1 MKQVMKWVLTSCRAS
16 SRSTKRASSLCTR
29 SIAAFAAILTFGAS
43 VFTACSDDDVNNPP
57 SGPTQST
64 ITPEPTTDQLEVM
77 VTADMPMAVL
87 SNFDE
92 NSMGGALV
100 KRVSKTTSDIED
112 NTKFVLFTGNDITS
126 ISNEQWLKI
135 FRVYLNGGYIGIER
149 ATNIEMLAFAVVMG
163 FGIGMVQNEMLEENG
178 VEITS
183 RTSSPTE
190 TRSVTSELQRRI
202 GNARALTRAAAN
214 DDAANDDVEDEL
226 DEIGFEMFI
235 MSMDKAFSQVPYN
248 AEEAASVTFTDEE
261 GNETITETKV
271 QHLLN
276 AYHYGLLA
284 DGAAAFLNQEEKNKA
299 EAAAE
304 TRALTR
310 GGAEQAMND
319 VLNCSDEF
327 VIRHSLAAIDPMGKI
342 VRRENMGTTTIRSWS
357 VHDFG
362 SHQDFYY
369 IDEKVV
375 VRMGGK
381 NSDYNKTLYWGPYY
395 TDEWFDNRFF
405 GVEGDTENNNVGYRE
420 RSYTNYYGSWLSQI
434 KHSLDLK
441 GNGDIILESSLPA
454 TDNSSRSASITVG
467 TSDAT
472 SETSGWNVGFS
483 GGYNNASFSFGY
495 SSSTSTT
502 HTNSFSKTIGETS
515 NSLKVMRNTTGTQV
529 TFDYQEGIMI
539 DWIWD
544 PLQHD
549 VAPDILTNDCEVNN
563 MACWRVKNPSD
574 SYQLELSTRHE
585 TKCLT
590 VGIFD
595 NHKHGNRWTYAKTW
609 NHSYELKQP
618 CRYMGTWNCE
628 IITKGAN
635 RQSNAT
641 KEFREFLQ
649 ESVLETPFKARFNV
663 AERSKGELDVVRNL
677 ITNIS
682 NQIKEGTRKRRSID
696 NVARDLGIESFTITW
711 YSDDPDETTEYS
723 ISGKIKEE

>member
-1 MKQVMKWVLTSCRAS
+1 MNWMLTSCRAC
-16 SRSTKRASSLCTR
+16 SRSTKRASSLCAR
-29 SIAAFAAILTFGAS
+29 SIAAFVAILTFGAS

-57 SGPTQST
+57 SGPTRST

-112 NTKFVLFTGNDITS
+112 NTKFVLFKGNDITS

-163 FGIGMVQNEMLEENG
+163 FGIGMVQAEMLEENG

-190 TRSVTSELQRRI
+190 ARSVTSELQRRI

-248 AEEAASVTFTDEE
+248 AEEAASATFTDEE

-405 GVEGDTENNNVGYRE
+405 SVEDDPKNNNNVGFME

-441 GNGDIILESSLPA
+441 GNGEIILESSLPA

-635 RQSNAT
+635 RQPNAT

-649 ESVLETPFKARFNV
+649 ESVLEAPFKARFNV
-663 AERSKGELDVVRNL
+663 AERSKGELDVMRNL

-682 NQIKEGTRKRRSID
+682 KQIKEGTRKRRSID

-723 ISGKIKEE
+723 ISGNIKEE

>member
-1 MKQVMKWVLTSCRAS
+1 MKKIMNWMLV
-16 SRSTKRASSLCTR
+16 
-29 SIAAFAAILTFGAS
+29 AILTFGAS

-64 ITPEPTTDQLEVM
+64 ITPEPTTDQMEVL

-92 NSMGGALV
+92 NSMGGALM

-112 NTKFVLFTGNDITS
+112 DTKFVLFKGDDITS

-163 FGIGMVQNEMLEENG
+163 FGIGMVQDEMLEENG
-178 VEITS
+178 VEIAS

-214 DDAANDDVEDEL
+214 DDAANDDYVDEL
-226 DEIGFEMFI
+226 DDIGFEMFI
-235 MSMDKAFSQVPYN
+235 MSMDKVFTQVPYN
-248 AEEAASVTFTDEE
+248 AEEAASATFTDEE

-299 EAAAE
+299 EAEAEAE

-375 VRMGGK
+375 IRMGGK

-405 GVEGDTENNNVGYRE
+405 SVEDDPKNNNVGFME

-441 GNGDIILESSLPA
+441 GKGDIILKSSLPA

-483 GGYNNASFSFGY
+483 AGYNNASFSFGY

-529 TFDYQEGIMI
+529 TFDYQEGSMI

-590 VGIFD
+590 VANFV
-595 NHKHGNRWTYAKTW
+595 NYKYGNRWTYAKTW

-635 RQSNAT
+635 RQPNAT

-649 ESVLETPFKARFNV
+649 ESVLEAPFKARFNV
-663 AERSKGELDVVRNL
+663 AERSKGELDVMRNL

-682 NQIKEGTRKRRSID
+682 NQIKVGTRKRRSID

>member
-1 MKQVMKWVLTSCRAS
+1 MRKMMYWVLV
-16 SRSTKRASSLCTR
+16 
-29 SIAAFAAILTFGAS
+29 AILTFSAS
-43 VFTACSDDDVNNPP
+43 VFTACSDYDVNNPP
-57 SGPTQST
+57 SGLTQST

-112 NTKFVLFTGNDITS
+112 DTKFVLFKGNDITS

-149 ATNIEMLAFAVVMG
+149 ATNREMLAFAVVMG
-163 FGIGMVQNEMLEENG
+163 LGIGMVQTEMLEENG

-183 RTSSPTE
+183 RTSHNE
-190 TRSVTSELQRRI
+190 AKSVTSELQRRI
-202 GNARALTRAAAN
+202 SNASALTRAAAN
-214 DDAANDDVEDEL
+214 DDAANDDYVDEL
-226 DEIGFEMFI
+226 DDIGFEMFI
-235 MSMDKAFSQVPYN
+235 MSKDKVFTQVPYN
-248 AEEAASVTFTDEE
+248 AEEAASATFTDEE

-284 DGAAAFLNQEEKNKA
+284 DGAAAFLNQEEMNKA
-299 EAAAE
+299 EAEAE

-375 VRMGGK
+375 IRMGGK

-405 GVEGDTENNNVGYRE
+405 SVEDDPKNNNVGFME

-441 GNGDIILESSLPA
+441 GKGNIILESSLPA

-472 SETSGWNVGFS
+472 SETSGWNIGFS

-529 TFDYQEGIMI
+529 TFDYQEGSMI

-590 VGIFD
+590 VANFV
-595 NHKHGNRWTYAKTW
+595 NYKYGNRWTYAKTW

-635 RQSNAT
+635 RQPNAT

-649 ESVLETPFKARFNV
+649 ESVLEAPFKARFNV
-663 AERSKGELDVVRNL
+663 AERSKGELDVMRNL

-682 NQIKEGTRKRRSID
+682 KQIKEGTRKRRSID

-723 ISGKIKEE
+723 ISGNIKEE

>member
-1 MKQVMKWVLTSCRAS
+1 MRKMMYWVLV
-16 SRSTKRASSLCTR
+16 
-29 SIAAFAAILTFGAS
+29 AILTFSAS
-43 VFTACSDDDVNNPP
+43 VFTACSDNDVNNPP
-57 SGPTQST
+57 SELTQST

-112 NTKFVLFTGNDITS
+112 DTKFVLFKGNDITS

-149 ATNIEMLAFAVVMG
+149 ATNREMLAFAVVMG
-163 FGIGMVQNEMLEENG
+163 FGIGMVQDEMLEENG

-183 RTSSPTE
+183 RTSHNE
-190 TRSVTSELQRRI
+190 AKSVTSELQRRI
-202 GNARALTRAAAN
+202 SNASALTRAAAN
-214 DDAANDDVEDEL
+214 DDAANDDYVDEL
-226 DEIGFEMFI
+226 DDIGFEMFI
-235 MSMDKAFSQVPYN
+235 MSMDKVFTQVPYN
-248 AEEAASVTFTDEE
+248 AEEAASATFTDEE

-299 EAAAE
+299 ETEAAAE

-375 VRMGGK
+375 IRMGGK

-405 GVEGDTENNNVGYRE
+405 SVEDDPKNNNVGFME

-441 GNGDIILESSLPA
+441 GKGDIILESSLPA

-483 GGYNNASFSFGY
+483 AGYNNASFSFGY

-529 TFDYQEGIMI
+529 TFDYQEGSMI

-590 VGIFD
+590 VANFV
-595 NHKHGNRWTYAKTW
+595 NYKYGNRWTYAKTW

-635 RQSNAT
+635 RQPNAT

-649 ESVLETPFKARFNV
+649 ESVLEAPFKARFNV
-663 AERSKGELDVVRNL
+663 AERSKGELDVMRNL

-682 NQIKEGTRKRRSID
+682 NQIKVGTRKRRSID

-723 ISGKIKEE
+723 ISGNIKEE

>member
-1 MKQVMKWVLTSCRAS
+1 MKQVMKWVLTSCRAA
-16 SRSTKRASSLCTR
+16 SRSTKRASLLCAR
-29 SIAAFAAILTFGAS
+29 SIAAFVAILTFGAS

-57 SGPTQST
+57 SGPTRST

-112 NTKFVLFTGNDITS
+112 NTKFVLFKGNDITS

-163 FGIGMVQNEMLEENG
+163 FGIGMVQAEMLEENG

-214 DDAANDDVEDEL
+214 DDAANDDYVDEL
-226 DEIGFEMFI
+226 DDIGFEMFI

-248 AEEAASVTFTDEE
+248 AEEAASATFIDEN

-304 TRALTR
+304 TRALNR

-327 VIRHSLAAIDPMGKI
+327 VIRHSLSAIDPMGKI

-405 GVEGDTENNNVGYRE
+405 GVEGDPENNNAGYGV

-635 RQSNAT
+635 RQPNAT

-649 ESVLETPFKARFNV
+649 ESVLEAPFKARFNV

-682 NQIKEGTRKRRSID
+682 KQIKEGTRKRRSID

>member
-1 MKQVMKWVLTSCRAS
+1 MMYWVLV
-16 SRSTKRASSLCTR
+16 
-29 SIAAFAAILTFGAS
+29 AILTFSAS
-43 VFTACSDDDVNNPP
+43 VFTACSDYDVNNPP
-57 SGPTQST
+57 SGLTQST

-112 NTKFVLFTGNDITS
+112 DTKFVLFKGNDITS

-149 ATNIEMLAFAVVMG
+149 ATNREMLAFAVVMG
-163 FGIGMVQNEMLEENG
+163 LGIGMVQTEMLEENG

-183 RTSSPTE
+183 RTSHNE
-190 TRSVTSELQRRI
+190 AKSVTSELQRRI
-202 GNARALTRAAAN
+202 SNASALTRAAAN
-214 DDAANDDVEDEL
+214 DDAANDDYVDEL
-226 DEIGFEMFI
+226 DDIGFEMFI
-235 MSMDKAFSQVPYN
+235 MSMDKVFTQVPYN
-248 AEEAASVTFTDEE
+248 AVEAASATFTDEE

-284 DGAAAFLNQEEKNKA
+284 DGAAAFLNQEEKNKAEA

-375 VRMGGK
+375 IRMGGK

-405 GVEGDTENNNVGYRE
+405 SVEDDPKNNNVGFME

-441 GNGDIILESSLPA
+441 GKGDIILESSLPA

-472 SETSGWNVGFS
+472 SETSGWNIGFS

-529 TFDYQEGIMI
+529 TFDYQEGSMI

-590 VGIFD
+590 VANFV
-595 NHKHGNRWTYAKTW
+595 NHKYGNRWTYAKTW

-635 RQSNAT
+635 RQPNAT

-649 ESVLETPFKARFNV
+649 ESVLEAPFKARFNV
-663 AERSKGELDVVRNL
+663 AERSKGELDVMRNL

-682 NQIKEGTRKRRSID
+682 KQIKEGTRKRRSID

-723 ISGKIKEE
+723 ISGNIKEE

>member
-1 MKQVMKWVLTSCRAS
+1 
-16 SRSTKRASSLCTR
+16 
-29 SIAAFAAILTFGAS
+29 
-43 VFTACSDDDVNNPP
+43 
-57 SGPTQST
+57 
-64 ITPEPTTDQLEVM
+64 

-112 NTKFVLFTGNDITS
+112 NTKFVLFKGNDITS

-163 FGIGMVQNEMLEENG
+163 FGIGMVQAEMLEENG

-248 AEEAASVTFTDEE
+248 AEEAASATFTDEE

-405 GVEGDTENNNVGYRE
+405 SVEGDPENNNAGYGV

-635 RQSNAT
+635 RQPNAT

-649 ESVLETPFKARFNV
+649 ESVLEAPFKARFNV

-682 NQIKEGTRKRRSID
+682 KQIKEGTRKRRSID

>member
-1 MKQVMKWVLTSCRAS
+1 MMYWVLV
-16 SRSTKRASSLCTR
+16 
-29 SIAAFAAILTFGAS
+29 AILTFSAS
-43 VFTACSDDDVNNPP
+43 VFTACSDYDVNNPP

-100 KRVSKTTSDIED
+100 KRVSKTTCDIED
-112 NTKFVLFTGNDITS
+112 DTKFVLFKGNDITS

-149 ATNIEMLAFAVVMG
+149 ATNREMLAFAVVMG
-163 FGIGMVQNEMLEENG
+163 LGIGMVQTEMLEENG

-183 RTSSPTE
+183 RTSHNE
-190 TRSVTSELQRRI
+190 AKSVTSELQRRI
-202 GNARALTRAAAN
+202 SNASALTRAAAN
-214 DDAANDDVEDEL
+214 DDAANDDYVDEL
-226 DEIGFEMFI
+226 DDIGFEMFI
-235 MSMDKAFSQVPYN
+235 MSMDKVFTQVPYN
-248 AEEAASVTFTDEE
+248 AEEAASATFTDEE

-284 DGAAAFLNQEEKNKA
+284 DGAAAFLNQEEKNKAEA

-375 VRMGGK
+375 IRMGGK

-405 GVEGDTENNNVGYRE
+405 SVEDDPKNNNVGFME

-441 GNGDIILESSLPA
+441 GKGDIILESSLPA

-472 SETSGWNVGFS
+472 SETSGWNIGFS

-529 TFDYQEGIMI
+529 TFDYQEGSMI

-590 VGIFD
+590 VANFV
-595 NHKHGNRWTYAKTW
+595 NYKYGNRWTYAKTW

-635 RQSNAT
+635 RQPNAT

-649 ESVLETPFKARFNV
+649 ESVLEAPFKARFNV
-663 AERSKGELDVVRNL
+663 AERSKGELDVMRNL

-682 NQIKEGTRKRRSID
+682 KQIKEGTRKRRSID

-723 ISGKIKEE
+723 ISGNIKEE

>member
-1 MKQVMKWVLTSCRAS
+1 MMYWVLV
-16 SRSTKRASSLCTR
+16 
-29 SIAAFAAILTFGAS
+29 AILTFSAS
-43 VFTACSDDDVNNPP
+43 VFTACSDYDVNNPP
-57 SGPTQST
+57 SGLTQST

-112 NTKFVLFTGNDITS
+112 DTKFVLFKGNDITS

-149 ATNIEMLAFAVVMG
+149 ATNIEMLSFAVVMG
-163 FGIGMVQNEMLEENG
+163 LGIGMVQTEMLEENG

-183 RTSSPTE
+183 RTSHNE
-190 TRSVTSELQRRI
+190 AKSVTSELQRRI
-202 GNARALTRAAAN
+202 SNASALTRAAAN
-214 DDAANDDVEDEL
+214 DDAANDDYVDEL
-226 DEIGFEMFI
+226 DDIGFEMFI
-235 MSMDKAFSQVPYN
+235 MSMDKVFTQVPYN
-248 AEEAASVTFTDEE
+248 AEEAASATFTDEE

-284 DGAAAFLNQEEKNKA
+284 DGAAAFLNQEEKNKAEA

-375 VRMGGK
+375 IRMGGK

-405 GVEGDTENNNVGYRE
+405 SVEDDPKNNNVGFME

-441 GNGDIILESSLPA
+441 GKGDIILESSLPA

-472 SETSGWNVGFS
+472 SETSGWNIGFS

-529 TFDYQEGIMI
+529 TFDYQEGSMI

-590 VGIFD
+590 VANFV
-595 NHKHGNRWTYAKTW
+595 NHKYGNRWTYAKTW

-635 RQSNAT
+635 RQPNAT

-649 ESVLETPFKARFNV
+649 ESVLEAPFKARFNV
-663 AERSKGELDVVRNL
+663 AERSKGELDVMRNL

-682 NQIKEGTRKRRSID
+682 KQIKEGTRKRRSID

-723 ISGKIKEE
+723 VSGNIKEE

>member
-1 MKQVMKWVLTSCRAS
+1 MN
-16 SRSTKRASSLCTR
+16 KRKIMNWML
-29 SIAAFAAILTFGAS
+29 AAILTFGAS
-43 VFTACSDDDVNNPP
+43 VFTACSDDDVNNSP
-57 SGPTQST
+57 SGPTRST
-64 ITPEPTTDQLEVM
+64 ITPEPTTDQMEVM

-112 NTKFVLFTGNDITS
+112 NTKFVLFKGNDITS

-149 ATNIEMLAFAVVMG
+149 ATNIEMLAFSVVMG
-163 FGIGMVQNEMLEENG
+163 FGIGMVQAEMLEENG

-248 AEEAASVTFTDEE
+248 AEEAASATFTDEE

-342 VRRENMGTTTIRSWS
+342 VRRENMGTTTIKSWS

-405 GVEGDTENNNVGYRE
+405 GVEGDTENNNAGYRE

-515 NSLKVMRNTTGTQV
+515 NSLKVMRNTIGTQV

-635 RQSNAT
+635 RQPNAT

-663 AERSKGELDVVRNL
+663 AERAKGELDVVRNL

-711 YSDDPDETTEYS
+711 YSDDPDQTTEYS
-723 ISGKIKEE
+723 ISGKI

>member
-1 MKQVMKWVLTSCRAS
+1 
-16 SRSTKRASSLCTR
+16 
-29 SIAAFAAILTFGAS
+29 
-43 VFTACSDDDVNNPP
+43 
-57 SGPTQST
+57 
-64 ITPEPTTDQLEVM
+64 M

-112 NTKFVLFTGNDITS
+112 NTKFVLFKGNDITS

-163 FGIGMVQNEMLEENG
+163 FGIGMVQTEMLEENG

-248 AEEAASVTFTDEE
+248 AEEAASATFTDEE

-405 GVEGDTENNNVGYRE
+405 GVEGDPENNNVGYWE

-529 TFDYQEGIMI
+529 TFDYQEGIMV

-609 NHSYELKQP
+609 NHSYALKQP

-635 RQSNAT
+635 RQPNAT

-649 ESVLETPFKARFNV
+649 ESVLEAPFKARFNV

-682 NQIKEGTRKRRSID
+682 KQIKEGTRKRRSID

>member
-1 MKQVMKWVLTSCRAS
+1 
-16 SRSTKRASSLCTR
+16 
-29 SIAAFAAILTFGAS
+29 
-43 VFTACSDDDVNNPP
+43 
-57 SGPTQST
+57 
-64 ITPEPTTDQLEVM
+64 
-77 VTADMPMAVL
+77 MPMAVL

-112 NTKFVLFTGNDITS
+112 NTKFVLFKGNDITS

-163 FGIGMVQNEMLEENG
+163 FGIGMVQAEMLEENG

-214 DDAANDDVEDEL
+214 DDAANDDYVDEL
-226 DEIGFEMFI
+226 DDIGFEMFI

-248 AEEAASVTFTDEE
+248 AEEAASATFIDEN

-304 TRALTR
+304 TRALNR

-327 VIRHSLAAIDPMGKI
+327 VIRHSLSAIDPMGKI

-405 GVEGDTENNNVGYRE
+405 GVEGDPENNNAGYGV

-635 RQSNAT
+635 RQPNAT

-649 ESVLETPFKARFNV
+649 ESVLEAPFKARFNV

-682 NQIKEGTRKRRSID
+682 KQIKEGTRKRRSID

>member
-1 MKQVMKWVLTSCRAS
+1 MN
-16 SRSTKRASSLCTR
+16 KRKIMNWML
-29 SIAAFAAILTFGAS
+29 AAILTFDAS

-112 NTKFVLFTGNDITS
+112 NTKFVLFKGNDITS

-163 FGIGMVQNEMLEENG
+163 FGIGTVQNEMLEENG

-248 AEEAASVTFTDEE
+248 AEEAASATFTDEE

-381 NSDYNKTLYWGPYY
+381 NSDYNKTLYWGPYSS
-395 TDEWFDNRFF
+395 DEWFDNRFF
-405 GVEGDTENNNVGYRE
+405 GVEGDPENDNVGYMA

-441 GNGDIILESSLPA
+441 GNGDIILESSLPT

-529 TFDYQEGIMI
+529 TFDYQEGIMV

-609 NHSYELKQP
+609 NHSYALKQP

-635 RQSNAT
+635 RQPNAT

-663 AERSKGELDVVRNL
+663 AERAKGELDVVRNL

-723 ISGKIKEE
+723 ISGKI

>member
-1 MKQVMKWVLTSCRAS
+1 MMYWVLV
-16 SRSTKRASSLCTR
+16 
-29 SIAAFAAILTFGAS
+29 AILTFSAS
-43 VFTACSDDDVNNPP
+43 VFTACSDYDVNNPP
-57 SGPTQST
+57 SGLTQST

-112 NTKFVLFTGNDITS
+112 DTKFVLFKGNDITS

-135 FRVYLNGGYIGIER
+135 FRLYLNGGYIGIER
-149 ATNIEMLAFAVVMG
+149 ATNREMLAFAVVMG
-163 FGIGMVQNEMLEENG
+163 LGIGMVQTEMLEENG

-183 RTSSPTE
+183 RTSHNE
-190 TRSVTSELQRRI
+190 AKSVTSELQRRI
-202 GNARALTRAAAN
+202 SNASALTRAAAN
-214 DDAANDDVEDEL
+214 DDAANDDYVDEL
-226 DEIGFEMFI
+226 DDIGFEMFI
-235 MSMDKAFSQVPYN
+235 MSMDKVFTQVPYN
-248 AEEAASVTFTDEE
+248 AEEAASATFTDEE

-299 EAAAE
+299 EAEAE

-375 VRMGGK
+375 IRMGGK

-405 GVEGDTENNNVGYRE
+405 SVEDDPKNNNVGFME

-441 GNGDIILESSLPA
+441 GKGDIILESSLPA

-472 SETSGWNVGFS
+472 SETSGWNIGFS

-529 TFDYQEGIMI
+529 TFDYQEGSMI

-590 VGIFD
+590 VANFV
-595 NHKHGNRWTYAKTW
+595 NHKYGNRWTYAKTW

-635 RQSNAT
+635 RQPNAT

-649 ESVLETPFKARFNV
+649 ESVLEAPFKARFNV
-663 AERSKGELDVVRNL
+663 AERSKGELDVMRNL

-682 NQIKEGTRKRRSID
+682 KQIKEGTRKRRSID

-723 ISGKIKEE
+723 ISGNIKEE

>member
-1 MKQVMKWVLTSCRAS
+1 MMYWVLV
-16 SRSTKRASSLCTR
+16 
-29 SIAAFAAILTFGAS
+29 AILTFSAS
-43 VFTACSDDDVNNPP
+43 VFTACSDYDVNNPP
-57 SGPTQST
+57 SGLTQST

-112 NTKFVLFTGNDITS
+112 DTKFVLFKGNDITS

-149 ATNIEMLAFAVVMG
+149 ATNREMLAFAVVMG
-163 FGIGMVQNEMLEENG
+163 LGIGMVQTEMLEENG

-183 RTSSPTE
+183 RTSHNE
-190 TRSVTSELQRRI
+190 AKSVTSELQRRI
-202 GNARALTRAAAN
+202 SNASALTRAAAN
-214 DDAANDDVEDEL
+214 DDAANDDYVDEL
-226 DEIGFEMFI
+226 DDIGFEMFI
-235 MSMDKAFSQVPYN
+235 MSMDKVFTQVPYN
-248 AEEAASVTFTDEE
+248 AEEAASATFTDEE

-284 DGAAAFLNQEEKNKA
+284 DGAAAFLNQEEKNKAEA

-375 VRMGGK
+375 IRMGGK

-405 GVEGDTENNNVGYRE
+405 SVEDDPKNNNVGFME

-441 GNGDIILESSLPA
+441 GKGDIILESSLPA

-472 SETSGWNVGFS
+472 SETSGWNIGFS

-529 TFDYQEGIMI
+529 TFDYQEGSMI

-590 VGIFD
+590 VANFV
-595 NHKHGNRWTYAKTW
+595 NHKYGNRWTYAKTW

-635 RQSNAT
+635 RQPNAT

-649 ESVLETPFKARFNV
+649 ESVLEAPFKARFNV
-663 AERSKGELDVVRNL
+663 AERSKGELDVMRNL

-682 NQIKEGTRKRRSID
+682 KQIKEGTRKRRSID

-723 ISGKIKEE
+723 ISGNIKEE

>member
-1 MKQVMKWVLTSCRAS
+1 MRKMMYWVLV
-16 SRSTKRASSLCTR
+16 
-29 SIAAFAAILTFGAS
+29 AILTFSAS
-43 VFTACSDDDVNNPP
+43 VFTACSDYDVNNPP
-57 SGPTQST
+57 SGLTQST

-112 NTKFVLFTGNDITS
+112 DTKFVLFKGNDITS

-149 ATNIEMLAFAVVMG
+149 ATNREMLAFAVVMG
-163 FGIGMVQNEMLEENG
+163 LGIGMVQTEMLEENG

-183 RTSSPTE
+183 RTSHNE
-190 TRSVTSELQRRI
+190 AKSVTSELQRRI
-202 GNARALTRAAAN
+202 SNASALTRAAAN
-214 DDAANDDVEDEL
+214 DDAANDDYVEEL
-226 DEIGFEMFI
+226 DDIGFEMFI
-235 MSMDKAFSQVPYN
+235 MSMDKVFTQVPYN
-248 AEEAASVTFTDEE
+248 AEEAASATFTDEE

-299 EAAAE
+299 EAEAE

-375 VRMGGK
+375 IRMGGK

-405 GVEGDTENNNVGYRE
+405 SVEDDPKNNNVGFME

-441 GNGDIILESSLPA
+441 GKGDIILESSLPA

-472 SETSGWNVGFS
+472 SETSGWNIGFS

-529 TFDYQEGIMI
+529 TFDYQEGSMI

-590 VGIFD
+590 VANFV
-595 NHKHGNRWTYAKTW
+595 NYKYGNRWTYAKTW

-635 RQSNAT
+635 RQPNAT

-649 ESVLETPFKARFNV
+649 ESVLEAPFKARFNV
-663 AERSKGELDVVRNL
+663 AERSKGELDVMRNL

-682 NQIKEGTRKRRSID
+682 KQIKEGTRKRRSID
-696 NVARDLGIESFTITW
+696 NIARDLGIESFTITW

-723 ISGKIKEE
+723 ISGNIKEE

>member
-1 MKQVMKWVLTSCRAS
+1 MRKMMYWVLV
-16 SRSTKRASSLCTR
+16 
-29 SIAAFAAILTFGAS
+29 AILTFSAS
-43 VFTACSDDDVNNPP
+43 VFTACSDYDVNNPP
-57 SGPTQST
+57 SGLTQST

-87 SNFDE
+87 NNFDE

-112 NTKFVLFTGNDITS
+112 DTKFVLFKGNDITS

-149 ATNIEMLAFAVVMG
+149 ATNREMLAFAVVMG
-163 FGIGMVQNEMLEENG
+163 LGIGMVQTEMLEENG

-183 RTSSPTE
+183 RTSHNE
-190 TRSVTSELQRRI
+190 AKSVTSELQRRI
-202 GNARALTRAAAN
+202 GNASALTRAAAN
-214 DDAANDDVEDEL
+214 DDAANDDYVDEL
-226 DEIGFEMFI
+226 DDIGFEMFI
-235 MSMDKAFSQVPYN
+235 MSMDKVFTQVPYN
-248 AEEAASVTFTDEE
+248 AVEAASATFTDEE

-284 DGAAAFLNQEEKNKA
+284 DGAAAFLNQEEKNKTEA

-375 VRMGGK
+375 IRMGGK

-405 GVEGDTENNNVGYRE
+405 SVEDDPKNNNVGFME

-441 GNGDIILESSLPA
+441 GKGDIILESSLPA

-472 SETSGWNVGFS
+472 SETSGWNIGFS

-529 TFDYQEGIMI
+529 TFDYQEGSMI

-590 VGIFD
+590 VANFV
-595 NHKHGNRWTYAKTW
+595 NHKYGNRWTYAKTW

-635 RQSNAT
+635 RQPNAT

-649 ESVLETPFKARFNV
+649 ESVLEAPFKARFNV
-663 AERSKGELDVVRNL
+663 AERSKGELDVMRNL

-682 NQIKEGTRKRRSID
+682 KQIKEGTRKRRSID

-723 ISGKIKEE
+723 ISGNIKEE

>member
-1 MKQVMKWVLTSCRAS
+1 MNMRKIMNWMLV
-16 SRSTKRASSLCTR
+16 
-29 SIAAFAAILTFGAS
+29 AILTFGAS

-57 SGPTQST
+57 SGPTRST

-112 NTKFVLFTGNDITS
+112 NTKFVLFKGNDITS

-163 FGIGMVQNEMLEENG
+163 FGIGMVQAEMLEENG

-214 DDAANDDVEDEL
+214 DDAANDDYVDDL
-226 DEIGFEMFI
+226 DDIGFEMFI

-248 AEEAASVTFTDEE
+248 AEEAASATFTDEN

-299 EAAAE
+299 EAE

-405 GVEGDTENNNVGYRE
+405 GVEGDPRNNDVGYRE

-635 RQSNAT
+635 RQPNAT

-682 NQIKEGTRKRRSID
+682 KQIKEGTRKRRSID

>member
-1 MKQVMKWVLTSCRAS
+1 MRKMMYWVLV
-16 SRSTKRASSLCTR
+16 
-29 SIAAFAAILTFGAS
+29 AILTFSAS
-43 VFTACSDDDVNNPP
+43 VFTACSDYDVNNPP
-57 SGPTQST
+57 SGLTQST

-112 NTKFVLFTGNDITS
+112 DTKFVLFKGNDITS

-149 ATNIEMLAFAVVMG
+149 ATNREMLAFAVVMG
-163 FGIGMVQNEMLEENG
+163 LGIGMVQTEMLEENG

-183 RTSSPTE
+183 RTSHNE
-190 TRSVTSELQRRI
+190 AKSVTSELQRRI
-202 GNARALTRAAAN
+202 SNASALTRAAAN
-214 DDAANDDVEDEL
+214 DDAANDDYVDEL
-226 DEIGFEMFI
+226 DDIGFEMFI
-235 MSMDKAFSQVPYN
+235 MSMDKVFTQVPYN
-248 AEEAASVTFTDEE
+248 AEEAASATFTDEE

-284 DGAAAFLNQEEKNKA
+284 DGAAAFLNQEEKNKAEA

-375 VRMGGK
+375 IRMGGK

-405 GVEGDTENNNVGYRE
+405 SVEDDPKNNNVGFME

-441 GNGDIILESSLPA
+441 GKGNIILESSLPA

-483 GGYNNASFSFGY
+483 AGYNNASFSFGY

-529 TFDYQEGIMI
+529 TFDYQEGSMI

-590 VGIFD
+590 VANFV
-595 NHKHGNRWTYAKTW
+595 NHKYGNRWTYAKTW

-635 RQSNAT
+635 RQPNAT

-649 ESVLETPFKARFNV
+649 ESVLEAPFKARFNV
-663 AERSKGELDVVRNL
+663 AERSKGELDVMRNL

-682 NQIKEGTRKRRSID
+682 KQIKEGTRKRRSID

-723 ISGKIKEE
+723 ISGNIKEE

>member
-1 MKQVMKWVLTSCRAS
+1 MNWML
-16 SRSTKRASSLCTR
+16 
-29 SIAAFAAILTFGAS
+29 AAILTFGAS
-43 VFTACSDDDVNNPP
+43 VFTACSDDDVNNSP
-57 SGPTQST
+57 SGPTRST

-112 NTKFVLFTGNDITS
+112 NTKFVLFKGNDITS

-178 VEITS
+178 VEITN

-235 MSMDKAFSQVPYN
+235 MSMDKAFSQVPCN

-284 DGAAAFLNQEEKNKA
+284 DGAAAFLNQEEKDKA

-381 NSDYNKTLYWGPYY
+381 NSDYNKTLYWGPYSS
-395 TDEWFDNRFF
+395 DEWFDNRFF
-405 GVEGDTENNNVGYRE
+405 GVEGDTENNNVGYGE

-495 SSSTSTT
+495 SSSTSIT

-635 RQSNAT
+635 RQPNAT

-663 AERSKGELDVVRNL
+663 AERAKGELDVVRNL

-723 ISGKIKEE
+723 ISGKI

>member
-1 MKQVMKWVLTSCRAS
+1 MNWML
-16 SRSTKRASSLCTR
+16 
-29 SIAAFAAILTFGAS
+29 AAILTFGAS

-57 SGPTQST
+57 SGPTRST
-64 ITPEPTTDQLEVM
+64 ITPEPTTDQMEVM

-112 NTKFVLFTGNDITS
+112 NTKFVLFKGNDITS

-178 VEITS
+178 VEITNH
-183 RTSSPTE
+183 TSSPTE

-214 DDAANDDVEDEL
+214 DDAANDDYVDEL
-226 DEIGFEMFI
+226 DDIGFEMFI

-248 AEEAASVTFTDEE
+248 AEEAASATFTDEE
-261 GNETITETKV
+261 GNEMITETKV

-405 GVEGDTENNNVGYRE
+405 GVEGDTENNNVGYGE

-635 RQSNAT
+635 RQPNAT

-711 YSDDPDETTEYS
+711 YSDDPDQTTEYS
-723 ISGKIKEE
+723 ISGKI

>member
-1 MKQVMKWVLTSCRAS
+1 MRKMMYWVLV
-16 SRSTKRASSLCTR
+16 
-29 SIAAFAAILTFGAS
+29 AILTFSAS
-43 VFTACSDDDVNNPP
+43 VFTACSDYDVNNPP
-57 SGPTQST
+57 SGLTQST

-112 NTKFVLFTGNDITS
+112 DTKFVLFKGNDITS

-149 ATNIEMLAFAVVMG
+149 ATNIEMLSFAVVMG
-163 FGIGMVQNEMLEENG
+163 FGIGMVQDEMLEENG

-183 RTSSPTE
+183 RTSHNE
-190 TRSVTSELQRRI
+190 AKSVTSELQRRI
-202 GNARALTRAAAN
+202 GNASALTRAAAN
-214 DDAANDDVEDEL
+214 DDAANDDYVDEL
-226 DEIGFEMFI
+226 DDIGFEMFI
-235 MSMDKAFSQVPYN
+235 MSMDKVFTQVPYN
-248 AEEAASVTFTDEE
+248 AEEAASATFTDEE

-284 DGAAAFLNQEEKNKA
+284 DGAAAFLNQEEKNKTEA

-375 VRMGGK
+375 IRMGGK

-395 TDEWFDNRFF
+395 TDEWFDDRFF
-405 GVEGDTENNNVGYRE
+405 SVEDDPKNNNVGFME

-441 GNGDIILESSLPA
+441 GKGNIFLESSLPA

-472 SETSGWNVGFS
+472 SETSGWNIGFS

-529 TFDYQEGIMI
+529 TFDYQEGSMI

-590 VGIFD
+590 VANFV
-595 NHKHGNRWTYAKTW
+595 NHKYGNRWTYAKTW

-635 RQSNAT
+635 RQPNAT

-649 ESVLETPFKARFNV
+649 ESVLEAPFKARFNV
-663 AERSKGELDVVRNL
+663 AERSKGELDVMRNL

-682 NQIKEGTRKRRSID
+682 KQIKEGTRKRRSID

-723 ISGKIKEE
+723 ISGNIKEE

>member
-1 MKQVMKWVLTSCRAS
+1 MRKMMYWVLV
-16 SRSTKRASSLCTR
+16 
-29 SIAAFAAILTFGAS
+29 AILTFSAS
-43 VFTACSDDDVNNPP
+43 VFTACSDYDVNNPP
-57 SGPTQST
+57 SGLTQST

-112 NTKFVLFTGNDITS
+112 DTKFVLFKGNDITS

-149 ATNIEMLAFAVVMG
+149 ATNREMLAFAVVMG
-163 FGIGMVQNEMLEENG
+163 LGIGMVQTEMLEENG

-183 RTSSPTE
+183 RTSHNE
-190 TRSVTSELQRRI
+190 AKSVTSELQRRI
-202 GNARALTRAAAN
+202 GNASALTRAAAN
-214 DDAANDDVEDEL
+214 DDAANDDYVDEL
-226 DEIGFEMFI
+226 DDIGFEMFI
-235 MSMDKAFSQVPYN
+235 MSMDKVFTQVPYN
-248 AEEAASVTFTDEE
+248 AEEAASATFTDEE

-299 EAAAE
+299 EAEAE

-375 VRMGGK
+375 IRMGGK

-405 GVEGDTENNNVGYRE
+405 SVEDDPKNNNVGFME

-441 GNGDIILESSLPA
+441 GKGNIILESSLPA

-472 SETSGWNVGFS
+472 SETSGWNIGFS

-529 TFDYQEGIMI
+529 TFDYQEGNMI

-590 VGIFD
+590 VANFV
-595 NHKHGNRWTYAKTW
+595 NYKYGNRWTYAKTW

-635 RQSNAT
+635 RQPNAT

-649 ESVLETPFKARFNV
+649 ESVLEAPFKARFNV
-663 AERSKGELDVVRNL
+663 AERSKGELDVMRNL

-682 NQIKEGTRKRRSID
+682 KQIKEGTRKRRSID

-723 ISGKIKEE
+723 ISGNIKEE

>member
-1 MKQVMKWVLTSCRAS
+1 MNWML
-16 SRSTKRASSLCTR
+16 
-29 SIAAFAAILTFGAS
+29 AAILTFGAS

-57 SGPTQST
+57 SGPTRST

-112 NTKFVLFTGNDITS
+112 NTKFVLFKGNDITS

-163 FGIGMVQNEMLEENG
+163 FGIGMVQAEMLEENG

-248 AEEAASVTFTDEE
+248 AEEAASATFTDEE

-405 GVEGDTENNNVGYRE
+405 GVEGDPRNNDVGYRE

-595 NHKHGNRWTYAKTW
+595 NHKHGNRWAYAKTW

-635 RQSNAT
+635 RQPNAT

-649 ESVLETPFKARFNV
+649 ESVLEAPFKARFNV

>member
-1 MKQVMKWVLTSCRAS
+1 MRKMMYWVLV
-16 SRSTKRASSLCTR
+16 
-29 SIAAFAAILTFGAS
+29 AILTFSAS
-43 VFTACSDDDVNNPP
+43 VFTACSDYDVNNPP

-112 NTKFVLFTGNDITS
+112 DTKFVLFKGNDITS

-149 ATNIEMLAFAVVMG
+149 ATNREMLAFAVVMG
-163 FGIGMVQNEMLEENG
+163 LGIGMVQTEMLEENG

-183 RTSSPTE
+183 RTSHNE
-190 TRSVTSELQRRI
+190 AKSVTSELQRRI
-202 GNARALTRAAAN
+202 GNASALTRAAAN
-214 DDAANDDVEDEL
+214 DDAANGDFVDEL
-226 DEIGFEMFI
+226 DDIAFEMFI
-235 MSMDKAFSQVPYN
+235 LSMDKSFSQAPYN
-248 AEEAASVTFTDEE
+248 EEETVSSTTIDEE
-261 GNETITETKV
+261 SNETTAEAKV
-271 QHLLN
+271 QNLLN

-284 DGAAAFLNQEEKNKA
+284 DGVASYLNQEEEDKA
-299 EAAAE
+299 ETAVE

-327 VIRHSLAAIDPMGKI
+327 VIQHSLSAVDPSGKI
-342 VRRENMGTTTIRSWS
+342 VRREKMGTTTIKSWS

-362 SHQDFYY
+362 SNQDFYY
-369 IDEKVV
+369 VDEKFVA
-375 VRMGGK
+375 RMGGQ
-381 NSDYNKTLYWGPYY
+381 NSDYNKTLYWGPYKR
-395 TDEWFDNRFF
+395 DNWFDNQVFT
-405 GVEGDTENNNVGYRE
+405 VEGDSEE
-420 RSYTNYYGSWLSQI
+420 RKYNYYYGSWLSQI

-454 TDNSSRSASITVG
+454 TDNSTLSSSITVG
-467 TSDAT
+467 TTDAT
-472 SETSGWNVGFS
+472 STTSGWNIGFS

-495 SSSTSTT
+495 SSSTTT
-502 HTNSFSKTIGETS
+502 EHTNSFSKTIGETS
-515 NSLKVMRNTTGTQV
+515 NSLKVTRNTTGTQV
-529 TFDYQEGIMI
+529 TFDYEEGIRP
-539 DWIWD
+539 DWIWS
-544 PLQHD
+544 PFQHD
-549 VAPDILTNDCEVNN
+549 LAPDILTNDCEVNN
-563 MACWRVKNPSD
+563 MVCWRVKNPSD
-574 SYQLELSTRHE
+574 GYQLEISTRHE
-585 TKCLT
+585 TKCLAVALSLDT
-590 VGIFD
+590 NVFKLNKYG
-595 NHKHGNRWTYAKTW
+595 TYWCYFTTW

-618 CRYMGTWNCE
+618 CRYLGTWNCE

-635 RQSNAT
+635 RQPNAT

-649 ESVLETPFKARFNV
+649 ESVVEAPFKARFNV
-663 AERSKGELDVVRNL
+663 AERSKGELDVMRNL

-682 NQIKEGTRKRRSID
+682 KQIKEGTRKRRSID

-723 ISGKIKEE
+723 ISGNIKEE

>member
-1 MKQVMKWVLTSCRAS
+1 MMYWVLV
-16 SRSTKRASSLCTR
+16 
-29 SIAAFAAILTFGAS
+29 AILTFSAS
-43 VFTACSDDDVNNPP
+43 VFTACSDYDVNNPP
-57 SGPTQST
+57 SGLTQST

-112 NTKFVLFTGNDITS
+112 DTKFVLFKGNDITS

-149 ATNIEMLAFAVVMG
+149 ATNREMLAFAVVMG
-163 FGIGMVQNEMLEENG
+163 FGIGMVQTEMLEENG

-183 RTSSPTE
+183 RTSHNE
-190 TRSVTSELQRRI
+190 AKSVTSELQRRI
-202 GNARALTRAAAN
+202 SNASALTRAAAN
-214 DDAANDDVEDEL
+214 DDAANDDYVDEL
-226 DEIGFEMFI
+226 DDIGFEMFI
-235 MSMDKAFSQVPYN
+235 MSMDKVFTQVPYN
-248 AEEAASVTFTDEE
+248 AEEAASATFTDEE

-299 EAAAE
+299 EAEAE

-375 VRMGGK
+375 IRMGGK

-405 GVEGDTENNNVGYRE
+405 SVEDDPKNNNVGFME

-441 GNGDIILESSLPA
+441 GKGDIILESSLPA

-472 SETSGWNVGFS
+472 SETSGWNIGFS

-529 TFDYQEGIMI
+529 TFDYQEGSMI

-590 VGIFD
+590 VANFV
-595 NHKHGNRWTYAKTW
+595 NHKYGNRWTYAKTW

-635 RQSNAT
+635 RQPNAT

-649 ESVLETPFKARFNV
+649 ESVLEAPFKARFNV
-663 AERSKGELDVVRNL
+663 AERSKGELDVMRNL

-682 NQIKEGTRKRRSID
+682 KQIKEGTRKRRSID

-723 ISGKIKEE
+723 ISGNIKEE

>member
-1 MKQVMKWVLTSCRAS
+1 MNWML
-16 SRSTKRASSLCTR
+16 
-29 SIAAFAAILTFGAS
+29 AAILTFGAS

-57 SGPTQST
+57 SGPTRST
-64 ITPEPTTDQLEVM
+64 ITPEPTTDQMEVM

-112 NTKFVLFTGNDITS
+112 NTKFVLFKGNDITS

-178 VEITS
+178 VEITNH
-183 RTSSPTE
+183 TSSPTE

-248 AEEAASVTFTDEE
+248 AEEAASATFTDEE
-261 GNETITETKV
+261 GNEMITETKV

-405 GVEGDTENNNVGYRE
+405 GVEGDTENNNVGYGE

-635 RQSNAT
+635 RQPNAT

-663 AERSKGELDVVRNL
+663 AERAKGELDVVRNL

-711 YSDDPDETTEYS
+711 YSDDPDQTTEYS
-723 ISGKIKEE
+723 ISGKI

>member
-1 MKQVMKWVLTSCRAS
+1 MKKIINWV
-16 SRSTKRASSLCTR
+16 
-29 SIAAFAAILTFGAS
+29 FAAIIICGAS
-43 VFTACSDDDVNNPP
+43 VFTACTIDRADNPSSDPTPP
-57 SGPTQST
+57 T
-64 ITPEPTTDQLEVM
+64 IPSEPTTDQLEVM
-77 VTADMPMAVL
+77 VTADLPMAVL
-87 SNFDE
+87 SNFAE

-112 NTKFVLFTGNDITS
+112 NTKFVLFKGNDITS
-126 ISNEQWLKI
+126 ISNEQWFKI
-135 FRVYLNGGYIGIER
+135 CRVYLNGGYIGIER

-163 FGIGMVQNEMLEENG
+163 FGIGMVQDEMLEENG
-178 VEITS
+178 VEIAS
-183 RTSSPTE
+183 RTSSPSE

-214 DDAANDDVEDEL
+214 DDAANDDYVDEL
-226 DEIGFEMFI
+226 DDIGFEMFI
-235 MSMDKAFSQVPYN
+235 MSMDKSFSQVPYN
-248 AEEAASVTFTDEE
+248 AEEAASATFTDEE
-261 GNETITETKV
+261 GNETTTETKV

-284 DGAAAFLNQEEKNKA
+284 DGVAAFLNQEEKNKA

-327 VIRHSLAAIDPMGKI
+327 VISHSLAAIDPMGKI

-381 NSDYNKTLYWGPYY
+381 NSDYNKTLYWGPYSS
-395 TDEWFDNRFF
+395 DEWFDNRFF
-405 GVEGDTENNNVGYRE
+405 SVEGDPENNNVGYMA

-590 VGIFD
+590 VGNFG
-595 NHKHGNRWTYAKTW
+595 NHQSGNKWTYAKTW
-609 NHSYELKQP
+609 NQLYELKQP

-635 RQSNAT
+635 RQPNAT

-649 ESVLETPFKARFNV
+649 ESVLEAPFKARFNV

-682 NQIKEGTRKRRSID
+682 NLIKEGTRKRRSID

-711 YSDDPDETTEYS
+711 YSDDPDVTTEYS

>member
-1 MKQVMKWVLTSCRAS
+1 MNWML
-16 SRSTKRASSLCTR
+16 
-29 SIAAFAAILTFGAS
+29 AAILTFGAS

-57 SGPTQST
+57 SGPTRST
-64 ITPEPTTDQLEVM
+64 ITPEPTTDQMEVM

-112 NTKFVLFTGNDITS
+112 NTKFVLFKGNDITS

-178 VEITS
+178 VEITNH
-183 RTSSPTE
+183 TSSPTE

-248 AEEAASVTFTDEE
+248 AEEAASATFTDEE
-261 GNETITETKV
+261 GNEMITETKV

-381 NSDYNKTLYWGPYY
+381 NSDYKKTLYWGPYY

-405 GVEGDTENNNVGYRE
+405 GVEGDTENNNVGYGE

-635 RQSNAT
+635 RQPNAT

-711 YSDDPDETTEYS
+711 YSDDPDQTTEYS
-723 ISGKIKEE
+723 ISGKI

>member
-1 MKQVMKWVLTSCRAS
+1 MMYWVLV
-16 SRSTKRASSLCTR
+16 
-29 SIAAFAAILTFGAS
+29 AILTFSAS
-43 VFTACSDDDVNNPP
+43 VFTACSDYDVNNPP
-57 SGPTQST
+57 SGLTQST

-112 NTKFVLFTGNDITS
+112 NTKFVLFKGNDITS

-149 ATNIEMLAFAVVMG
+149 ATNREMLAFAVVMG
-163 FGIGMVQNEMLEENG
+163 LGIGMVQTEMLEENG

-183 RTSSPTE
+183 RTSHNE
-190 TRSVTSELQRRI
+190 AKSVTSELQRRI
-202 GNARALTRAAAN
+202 GNASALTRAAAN
-214 DDAANDDVEDEL
+214 DDAANDDYVDEL
-226 DEIGFEMFI
+226 DDIGFEMFI
-235 MSMDKAFSQVPYN
+235 MSMDKVFTQVPYN
-248 AEEAASVTFTDEE
+248 AEEAASATFTDEE

-284 DGAAAFLNQEEKNKA
+284 DGAAAFLNQEEKNKAEA

-375 VRMGGK
+375 IRMGGK

-405 GVEGDTENNNVGYRE
+405 SVEDDPKNNNVGFME

-441 GNGDIILESSLPA
+441 GNGEIILESSLPA

-590 VGIFD
+590 VGILD

-635 RQSNAT
+635 RQPNAT

-649 ESVLETPFKARFNV
+649 ESVLEAPFKARFNV
-663 AERSKGELDVVRNL
+663 AERSKGELDVMRNL

-682 NQIKEGTRKRRSID
+682 KQIKEGTRKRRSID

-711 YSDDPDETTEYS
+711 YSDDPDVTTEYS
-723 ISGKIKEE
+723 ISGKINEE

>member
-1 MKQVMKWVLTSCRAS
+1 MKKIMNWMLV
-16 SRSTKRASSLCTR
+16 
-29 SIAAFAAILTFGAS
+29 AILTFGAS

-112 NTKFVLFTGNDITS
+112 DTKFVLFKGNDITS

-149 ATNIEMLAFAVVMG
+149 ATNIEMLSFAVVMG
-163 FGIGMVQNEMLEENG
+163 FGIGMVQTEMLEENG

-183 RTSSPTE
+183 RTSHNE
-190 TRSVTSELQRRI
+190 AKSVTSELQRRI
-202 GNARALTRAAAN
+202 SNASALTRAAAN
-214 DDAANDDVEDEL
+214 DDAANDDYVDEL
-226 DEIGFEMFI
+226 DDIGFEMFI
-235 MSMDKAFSQVPYN
+235 MSMDKVFTQVPYN
-248 AEEAASVTFTDEE
+248 AEEAASATFTDEE

-284 DGAAAFLNQEEKNKA
+284 DGAAAFLNQEEMNKAEA

-375 VRMGGK
+375 IRMGGK

-405 GVEGDTENNNVGYRE
+405 SVEGDPKNNNVGFME

-441 GNGDIILESSLPA
+441 GKGDIILESSLPA

-472 SETSGWNVGFS
+472 SETSGWNIGFS

-529 TFDYQEGIMI
+529 TFDYQEGSMI

-590 VGIFD
+590 VANFD
-595 NHKHGNRWTYAKTW
+595 NHKYGNRWTYAKTW

-635 RQSNAT
+635 RQPNAT

-649 ESVLETPFKARFNV
+649 ESVLEAPFKARFNV

-682 NQIKEGTRKRRSID
+682 NLIKEGTRKRRSID

-711 YSDDPDETTEYS
+711 YSDDPDVTTEYS
-723 ISGKIKEE
+723 ISGKINEE

>member
-1 MKQVMKWVLTSCRAS
+1 MRKMMYWVLV
-16 SRSTKRASSLCTR
+16 
-29 SIAAFAAILTFGAS
+29 AILTFSAS
-43 VFTACSDDDVNNPP
+43 VFTACSDYDVNNPP

-112 NTKFVLFTGNDITS
+112 DTKFVLFKGNDITS

-149 ATNIEMLAFAVVMG
+149 ATNREMLAFAVVMG
-163 FGIGMVQNEMLEENG
+163 FGIGMVQDEMLEENG

-183 RTSSPTE
+183 RTSHNE
-190 TRSVTSELQRRI
+190 AKSVTSELQRRI
-202 GNARALTRAAAN
+202 SNASALTRAAAN
-214 DDAANDDVEDEL
+214 DDAANDDYVDEL
-226 DEIGFEMFI
+226 DDIGFEMFI
-235 MSMDKAFSQVPYN
+235 MSMDKVFTQVPYN
-248 AEEAASVTFTDEE
+248 AEEAASATFTDEE

-299 EAAAE
+299 ETEAAAE

-375 VRMGGK
+375 IRMGGK

-405 GVEGDTENNNVGYRE
+405 SVEDDPKNNNVGFME

-441 GNGDIILESSLPA
+441 GKGDIILESSLPA

-483 GGYNNASFSFGY
+483 AGYNNASFSFGY

-529 TFDYQEGIMI
+529 TFDYQEGSMI

-590 VGIFD
+590 VANFV
-595 NHKHGNRWTYAKTW
+595 NYKYGNRWTYAKTW

-635 RQSNAT
+635 RQPNAT

-649 ESVLETPFKARFNV
+649 ESVLEAPFKARFNV
-663 AERSKGELDVVRNL
+663 AERSKGELDVMRNL

-682 NQIKEGTRKRRSID
+682 NQIKVGTRKRRSID

-723 ISGKIKEE
+723 ISGNIKEE

>member
-1 MKQVMKWVLTSCRAS
+1 MN
-16 SRSTKRASSLCTR
+16 KRKIMNWML
-29 SIAAFAAILTFGAS
+29 AAILTFGAS
-43 VFTACSDDDVNNPP
+43 VFTACSDDDVNNSP
-57 SGPTQST
+57 SGPTRST

-112 NTKFVLFTGNDITS
+112 NTKFVLFKGNDITS

-178 VEITS
+178 VEITN

-235 MSMDKAFSQVPYN
+235 MSMDKAFSQVPCN

-284 DGAAAFLNQEEKNKA
+284 DGAAAFLNQEEKDKA

-381 NSDYNKTLYWGPYY
+381 NSDYNKTLYWGPYSS
-395 TDEWFDNRFF
+395 DEWFDNRFF
-405 GVEGDTENNNVGYRE
+405 GVEGDTENNNVGYGE

-495 SSSTSTT
+495 SSSTSIT

-635 RQSNAT
+635 RQPNAT

-663 AERSKGELDVVRNL
+663 AERAKGELDVVRNL

-723 ISGKIKEE
+723 ISGKI

>member
-1 MKQVMKWVLTSCRAS
+1 MN
-16 SRSTKRASSLCTR
+16 KRKIMNWML
-29 SIAAFAAILTFGAS
+29 AAILTFGAS

-57 SGPTQST
+57 SGPTRST
-64 ITPEPTTDQLEVM
+64 ITPEPTTDQMEVM

-112 NTKFVLFTGNDITS
+112 NTKFVLFKGNDITS

-163 FGIGMVQNEMLEENG
+163 FGIGMVQAEMLEENG

-248 AEEAASVTFTDEE
+248 AEEAASATFTDEE

-441 GNGDIILESSLPA
+441 GNGDIILESSLPT

-590 VGIFD
+590 VGNFD

-635 RQSNAT
+635 RQPNAT

-649 ESVLETPFKARFNV
+649 ESVLEAPFKARFNV
-663 AERSKGELDVVRNL
+663 AERAKGELDVVRNL

-711 YSDDPDETTEYS
+711 YSDDPDQTTEYS
-723 ISGKIKEE
+723 ISGKI

>member
-1 MKQVMKWVLTSCRAS
+1 MN
-16 SRSTKRASSLCTR
+16 KRKIMNWML
-29 SIAAFAAILTFGAS
+29 AAILTFGAS
-43 VFTACSDDDVNNPP
+43 VFTACSDDDVNNSP
-57 SGPTQST
+57 SGPTRST

-112 NTKFVLFTGNDITS
+112 NTKFVLFKGNDITS

-178 VEITS
+178 VEITN

-235 MSMDKAFSQVPYN
+235 MSMDKAFSQVPCN

-327 VIRHSLAAIDPMGKI
+327 VISHSLAAIDPMGKI
-342 VRRENMGTTTIRSWS
+342 VRREKMGTTTIRSWS

-381 NSDYNKTLYWGPYY
+381 NSDYNKTLYWGPYSS
-395 TDEWFDNRFF
+395 DEWFDNRFF
-405 GVEGDTENNNVGYRE
+405 GVEGDTENNNVGYGE

-515 NSLKVMRNTTGTQV
+515 NSLKVMRNTTDTQV

-635 RQSNAT
+635 RQPNAT

-663 AERSKGELDVVRNL
+663 AERAKGELDVVRNL

-723 ISGKIKEE
+723 ISGKI

>member
-1 MKQVMKWVLTSCRAS
+1 MTKWMLTSCRAC
-16 SRSTKRASSLCTR
+16 SRSTKRASSLCAR
-29 SIAAFAAILTFGAS
+29 SIAAFVAILTFGAS

-57 SGPTQST
+57 SGPTRST

-112 NTKFVLFTGNDITS
+112 NTKFVLFKGNDITS

-163 FGIGMVQNEMLEENG
+163 FGIGMVQAEMLEENG

-248 AEEAASVTFTDEE
+248 AEEAASATFTDEE

-342 VRRENMGTTTIRSWS
+342 VSRENMGTTTIRSWS

-375 VRMGGK
+375 ARMGGK

-395 TDEWFDNRFF
+395 TDEWFDNQFF
-405 GVEGDTENNNVGYRE
+405 GVEGDPKNNNVGYMA

-635 RQSNAT
+635 RQPNAT

-663 AERSKGELDVVRNL
+663 AERAKGELDVVRNL